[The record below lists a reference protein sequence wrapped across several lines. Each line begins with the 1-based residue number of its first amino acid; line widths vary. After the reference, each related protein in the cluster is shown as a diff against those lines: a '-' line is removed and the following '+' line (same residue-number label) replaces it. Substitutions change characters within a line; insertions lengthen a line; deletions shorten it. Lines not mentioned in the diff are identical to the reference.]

1 MNSKI
6 RVLVVEDSMTVRKH
20 LVEVLSSD
28 PGFTVVGEAADGRA
42 AIQQCEAL
50 RPDVLTMDMML
61 PTMTG
66 LAATEY
72 IMAFCPTPIVIVSA
86 SMNRGEVFRTY
97 DAIAAGAVDVFPK
110 LKPADDA
117 AAWTERFKSVVRI
130 ASRIRVVTHP
140 RARLTTTVPA
150 RRPTPPPG
158 PIGNGASPITSP
170 RAHAAS
176 GLKVVALGA
185 STGGPGAV
193 RRLLLDLPPSFPLP
207 ILLVLH
213 IGEPFDTALADW
225 LDAQTPHH
233 VVFAREGDI
242 VLDGAP
248 RVIMSPGGKHMFVSD
263 GRVRLGN
270 GPERHSC
277 RPSVDVLF
285 ESVAVEYGASAAAAL
300 MTGMGRDGAD
310 GMLAIRRAG
319 GRTIAQDESTS
330 VIYGMPRAAVENNGA
345 EKVLPLDH
353 IAGELVSMVGGR
365 S

>member
-1 MNSKI
+1 MTSKI
-6 RVLVVEDSMTVRKH
+6 RVLVVEDSITIRKH

-110 LKPADDA
+110 LKPADDE
-117 AAWTERFKSVVRI
+117 AAWAARFKSVVRI

-140 RARLTTTVPA
+140 RARLATTAPA

-158 PIGNGASPITSP
+158 PIGNVASPISRP
-170 RAHAAS
+170 NAS
-176 GLKVVALGA
+176 TGLKVVALGA

-193 RRLLLDLPPSFPLP
+193 RRVLLDLPPSFPLP

-225 LDAQTPHH
+225 LDAQTPHE
-233 VVFAREGDI
+233 VVFAKDGDI
-242 VLDGAP
+242 VIDGAP

-285 ESVAVEYGASAAAAL
+285 ESVAVEYGASAAAVL
-300 MTGMGRDGAD
+300 LTGMGRDGAD

-319 GRTIAQDESTS
+319 GRTVAQDESTS
-330 VIYGMPRAAVENNGA
+330 VIYGMPKAAMENGGA

-353 IAGELVSMVGGR
+353 VAGELVSMVGGK